1 MKWNPFSKKVNNPLP
16 SSESPVTWLVEQLE
30 TENKNI
36 AKIIG
41 MRKYNKLV
49 KRALFMEQANKK

>member
-1 MKWNPFSKKVNNPLP
+1 MKWNPFSKEVNNPLP

-41 MRKYNKLV
+41 MRKYNKIV
-49 KRALFMEQANKK
+49 KQALFMEQANKK